1 MPDMRERVP
10 DEWQR
15 AVSDDERGYAVL
27 SEGGDE
33 VRHLDLFS
41 GIGGFALAVQWVWGD
56 VHEIVSFCDNDKAA
70 QVVLSKHWPGVPI
83 HDDIK
88 TLDATK
94 WRGTVDLVTGGFPC
108 QPFSCAGKRKGASD
122 DRYLWPEMLR
132 VIAECQPRWVLGE
145 NVPGII
151 GMELDKVLAGLEGEG
166 YETGTLIV
174 PACAVDA
181 PHIRSRI
188 WIVAHACGMEC
199 EAGAKVAGVLRA
211 LPTNESEHDNADRSS
226 QDVADAAIIS
236 EREQTDETDALATCG
251 RTRNESSDGGN
262 VSNATG
268 QQDGRLFERGIQ
280 ADTCDD
286 SNGRSEAATWPTEPA
301 LGRVANGVP
310 YRVDRLRLLG
320 NAIVPQVAAEIFRA
334 MKAVDV

>member
-1 MPDMRERVP
+1 MK
-10 DEWQR
+10 
-15 AVSDDERGYAVL
+15 
-27 SEGGDE
+27 
-33 VRHLDLFS
+33 HLDLFS
-41 GIGGFALAVQWVWGD
+41 GIGGFALAAQWVWGD
-56 VHEIVSFCDNDKAA
+56 EHEIVSFCDNDKAA

-94 WRGTVDLVTGGFPC
+94 WRGTIDLVTGGFPC
-108 QPFSCAGKRKGASD
+108 QPFSCAGKRKGAAD

-151 GMELDKVLAGLEGEG
+151 GMELDKVLADLEGEG
-166 YETGTLIV
+166 YETGTLII

-188 WIVAHACGMEC
+188 WVVAHSCGMER
-199 EAGAKVAGVLRA
+199 EARAEVAKVLRI
-211 LPTNESEHDNADRSS
+211 LPENESEYDNTHGSS
-226 QDVADAAIIS
+226 ENVADADG
-236 EREQTDETDALATCG
+236 ERCEDSRERYGASCEFRRVGESRET
-251 RTRNESSDGGN
+251 SSW
-262 VSNATG
+262 
-268 QQDGRLFERGIQ
+268 L
-280 ADTCDD
+280 
-286 SNGRSEAATWPTEPA
+286 PEPDV
-301 LGRVANGVP
+301 GRVANGVP

-334 MKAVDV
+334 IKTEYNLPVSNIPRV